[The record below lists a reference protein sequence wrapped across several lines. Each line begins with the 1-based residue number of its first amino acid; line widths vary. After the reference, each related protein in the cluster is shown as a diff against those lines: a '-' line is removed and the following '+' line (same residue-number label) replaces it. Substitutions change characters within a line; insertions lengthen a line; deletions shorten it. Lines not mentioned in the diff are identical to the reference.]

1 MPKINAPTVIEHR
14 ELRRADLLVAATAL
28 IRSGKAFTVAE
39 VATQVGL
46 SRSAVYEYYS
56 SAADLI
62 ADVIVD
68 ELDSWAITLRTA
80 TTGIEDPN
88 SLVDAWVTSVLTY
101 VADGQH
107 SLLKSAAS
115 IELPPA
121 RRAQVGA
128 MHADLISP
136 LMTAL
141 SGLGSPNPTQLAHY
155 IWETVQASIDRIETT
170 GCDPVDEIQAVLNF
184 IHGGLASCGSN
195 ASPGSPTPSE

>member
-1 MPKINAPTVIEHR
+1 
-14 ELRRADLLVAATAL
+14 
-28 IRSGKAFTVAE
+28 
-39 VATQVGL
+39 
-46 SRSAVYEYYS
+46 
-56 SAADLI
+56 
-62 ADVIVD
+62 VIVD

-155 IWETVQASIDRIETT
+155 IWGTVQASIDLIETT
-170 GCDPVDEIQAVLNF
+170 GCDPVNEIQEVLNF
-184 IHGGLASCGSN
+184 IHGGLATSGFN
-195 ASPGSPTPSE
+195 ASPGAPTPSE